1 LRKDDER
8 KVMFMSNIVDHITTL
23 VKKMSRTELQNTV
36 LRLAEQ
42 NEHVRT
48 ALHQVWKEEEREI
61 RLQKSVEWT
70 PADWF
75 EARKHFEP
83 IIQDEL
89 TTPDYSTKPCTACSR
104 SLLPL

>member
-1 LRKDDER
+1 
-8 KVMFMSNIVDHITTL
+8 MFMSNIVDHITTL

-75 EARKHFEP
+75 EARNILNRSFKMSSQLP
-83 IIQDEL
+83 IIQQ
-89 TTPDYSTKPCTACSR
+89 
-104 SLLPL
+104 SLAQLVHVHFFRFNRQDDKNIV